1 MPFDFNHIE
10 GMTLDQLREAEQ
22 SLSQEIERFASM
34 PESDLTMDAVTQMTS
49 AVDNVLK
56 VRDRIA
62 TLSAEQTPSMD
73 ELATQR
79 ASLMS
84 RMQPTETFT
93 SSTTDQGANTAQ
105 TGTQETTEGSQSD
118 PEGEQTEDGG
128 DERVTVAASAIV
140 DRVGNG
146 INRLVETIVERLP
159 ERPTPDASLADA
171 QQHANQVP
179 LPSGT
184 NRPFAITA
192 SADVPG
198 IGQGQQ
204 FNDVASLANAY
215 HARARNLSDGK
226 GKPNYIPIA
235 SIPLEHEFQA
245 DRTTGLPEY
254 LEWFRTLQSPD
265 QHDALVAGGGW
276 CAPPENLYNFF
287 NIAGVDGLVDL
298 PTMNVSRGGIN
309 FPTSPSL
316 ADAFEGVAFGG
327 TSVAFSGAS
336 VPWLWTE
343 QDDIN
348 AATGSPGPTK
358 PCIRVPCPDF
368 TERTL
373 ECYGVCVTAG
383 NLTNSAFPEATQNF
397 LSLVMSAHSHA
408 MNGRFLATMA
418 GLSTSVT
425 GGSYA
430 VSGSPVFQQIFGG
443 IELAASDYRTKFRM
457 PDSAVLEVILP
468 LWVKG
473 AIRSDLAW
481 RTGTSDLLAV
491 TDAMINQ
498 FQTSRRVR
506 VQFVQ
511 DWQVGSGANPGQAAA
526 RTAWPTSVQFM
537 LYAAGTFVLG
547 SGLNLDLGVVRDS
560 TLNASNDYTAAWSE
574 ECHLIA
580 RVGHESRLY
589 TTAISVNGITGANSG
604 TGNNL

>member
-1 MPFDFNHIE
+1 MLDTNPLD
-10 GMTLDQLREAEQ
+10 GMNLDQLREQETQLSASIQHYNAIPETDLTGEDVQNLSADVEKILTVRSRIAEL
-22 SLSQEIERFASM
+22 SSQESQSQE
-34 PESDLTMDAVTQMTS
+34 P
-49 AVDNVLK
+49 
-56 VRDRIA
+56 
-62 TLSAEQTPSMD
+62 D
-73 ELATQR
+73 EALVSQR

-84 RMQPTETFT
+84 RMQPNETG
-93 SSTTDQGANTAQ
+93 TDQGTAENQTAQ
-105 TGTQETTEGSQSD
+105 
-118 PEGEQTEDGG
+118 GEENADSNDQDAQTDA
-128 DERVTVAASAIV
+128 DASVVASAITE
-140 DRVGNG
+140 GLSTG
-146 INRLVETIVERLP
+146 LGRLVDSIVERLP
-159 ERPTPDASLADA
+159 VPAETNTGSLADA
-171 QQHANQVP
+171 QARASQVAI
-179 LPSGT
+179 PSGT
-184 NRPFAITA
+184 DRPIAITA
-192 SADVPG
+192 AADVPG
-198 IGQGQQ
+198 VGQG
-204 FNDVASLANAY
+204 NSYDDVAALARAY
-215 HARARNLSDGK
+215 HARARNLPATHNN
-226 GKPNYIPIA
+226 PNYIPIA
-235 SIPLEHEFQA
+235 IIPQEYDFKA
-245 DRTTGLPEY
+245 DMTTSLPEY
-254 LEWFRTLQSPD
+254 RDWFRTLQSPE

-276 CAPPENLYNFF
+276 CAPSENLYNFF
-287 NIAGVDGLVDL
+287 NIAGVDGLIDL

-327 TSVAFSGAS
+327 TSVAFTGDS

-368 TERTL
+368 TERRL

-383 NLTNSAFPEATQNF
+383 NLTNSAFPEMTENF

-408 MNGRFLATMA
+408 MNGRLIATMA
-418 GLSTSVT
+418 GLSTAVT

-430 VSGSPVFQQIFGG
+430 VSGAPVFQQIFGG

-457 PDSAVLEVILP
+457 TDDAVLEVVLP

-481 RTGTSDLLAV
+481 RTGVSDLLSV
-491 TDAMINQ
+491 TDQMING

-511 DWQVGSGANPGQAAA
+511 DWQVGSGANPGQSSAL
-526 RTAWPTSVQFM
+526 TAWPESVQFM
-537 LYAAGTFVLG
+537 LYAAGTFVQG

-560 TLNASNDYTAAWSE
+560 TLNATNDYTAAWSE

-580 RVGHESRLY
+580 LVGHESRLY
-589 TTAISVNGITGANSG
+589 TTEISVNGRTGANNG